1 MPEQNSNQ
9 TILIV
14 GNGQAAAMA
23 VQQLRSLA
31 FTGCIKVVG
40 QEPYPAYERPPLSK
54 AMLADPAADVS
65 SICIHPQDFYDTAK
79 IELILGKSV
88 TRIEPERNVAMLD
101 DGQQISYDYCLFAT
115 GGQARQLS
123 AYPYGSPC
131 VHYIRT
137 ADDAL
142 RLRQAVRPDSRVAIL
157 GGGFLGMEL
166 ASTMR
171 ALGATVDVIETA
183 TALLTRNAPT
193 VFSQWLQERARH
205 AGITLHLGAKIAAS
219 QRCPQTNTLTLALDN
234 GHPLNADHLIVAI
247 GMNPNSEIAARS
259 GVTVCPQ
266 TKGIEVDNHGRTNIS
281 NVFAA
286 GDCATQVDRQTGER
300 VRMESWQNA
309 NEQARIAA
317 DAILGIT
324 PKAAAF
330 PWFWTDQLSCNIQM
344 LGASVADLQFL
355 ARGDIDAH
363 AATPEFLLL
372 GLKDNIPHYA
382 LAVNAAGQ
390 LRAIRSLLEKKVAID
405 PAAFS
410 NTDIPIKQFVKKA
423 TAAAVM

>member
-1 MPEQNSNQ
+1 MPEQHSNQ

-23 VQQLRSLA
+23 VQQLRSQA
-31 FTGCIKVVG
+31 FDGCIKVVG

-54 AMLADPAADVS
+54 AMLAEPGADVS
-65 SICIHPQDFYDTAK
+65 SICIHSPDFYSAGK
-79 IELILGKSV
+79 IEVILGKKVS
-88 TRIEPERNVAMLD
+88 RIDPDRNVAVLE
-101 DGQQISYDYCLFAT
+101 DGRELSYDYCLFAT
-115 GGQARQLS
+115 GGQARQLP

-137 ADDAL
+137 ADDTL
-142 RLRQAVRPDSRVAIL
+142 RLRQTLRPASRVVIL

-166 ASTMR
+166 ASTAR
-171 ALGATVDVIETA
+171 ALGATVDVIEA
-183 TALLTRNAPT
+183 ADALLTRNAPFI
-193 VFSQWLQERARH
+193 FSQWLQDRARH
-205 AGITLHLGAKIAAS
+205 AGITLHLGAKVAAS
-219 QRCPQTNTLTLALDN
+219 QTRPQTGMLALELDN
-234 GHPLNADHLIVAI
+234 GRLLNADHLIVAV
-247 GMNPNSEIAARS
+247 GMNPNSDIAAS
-259 GVTVCPQ
+259 AGVAVCPQ
-266 TKGIEVDNHGRTNIS
+266 THGIEVDSHGRTNIS

-286 GDCATQVDRQTGER
+286 GDCATRVDRQTGER

-344 LGASVADLQFL
+344 LGAIGADMQFL
-355 ARGDIDAH
+355 VRGDINAH
-363 AATPEFLLL
+363 AAAPEFLLL
-372 GLKDNIPHYA
+372 GIKDSVAHYA
-382 LAVNAAGQ
+382 LAVNAGAQ
-390 LRAIRSLLEKKVAID
+390 LRALRGLLEKKVSID

>member
-9 TILIV
+9 TILII

-23 VQQLRSLA
+23 VQHLRSQGFA
-31 FTGCIKVVG
+31 GSIKVVG
-40 QEPYPAYERPPLSK
+40 QESYPAYERPPLSK
-54 AMLADPAADVS
+54 AMLADPVADVP
-65 SICIHPQDFYDTAK
+65 SICIHSRDFYDTAK

-88 TRIEPERNVAMLD
+88 TRIQAEQSVAMLE

-115 GGQARQLS
+115 GGQARQLA

-142 RLRQAVRPDSRVAIL
+142 RLRHSLRPETRLAIL

-166 ASTMR
+166 AST
-171 ALGATVDVIETA
+171 ACELGATVDVIEAA
-183 TALLTRNAPT
+183 TALLTRNAP
-193 VFSQWLQERARH
+193 VLFSQWLQERARLT
-205 AGITLHLGAKIAAS
+205 GITLHLGTKVAAS
-219 QRCPQTNTLTLALDN
+219 QMCPESGTLKLELDN
-234 GHPLNADHLIVAI
+234 GHQLAVDHLIVAI

-266 TKGIEVDNHGRTNIS
+266 TRGIEVDSHGRTNIS

-317 DAILGIT
+317 EAILGIT

-344 LGASVADLQFL
+344 LGASVAGLQFV
-355 ARGDIDAH
+355 ARGEIDPH
-363 AATPEFLLL
+363 AANPQFVLL
-372 GLKDNIPHYA
+372 GLKDNVPHYA

-390 LRAIRSLLEKKVAID
+390 LRAIRSLLEKKVAIE
-405 PAAFS
+405 PATFS

-423 TAAAVM
+423 TAAAVV

>member
-1 MPEQNSNQ
+1 MPELNTNQ

-14 GNGQAAAMA
+14 GNGQAAAVA

-31 FTGCIKVVG
+31 FTGCIKVIG

-54 AMLADPAADVS
+54 AMLADPGADIS
-65 SICIHPQDFYDTAK
+65 SICIHAQDFYDTAK

-88 TRIEPERNVAMLD
+88 TRIDPERNLALLE
-101 DGQQISYDYCLFAT
+101 DGQQISYDYCLLAT
-115 GGQARQLS
+115 GGQARQLP

-142 RLRQAVRPDSRVAIL
+142 RLRQALRADARVVIL

-166 ASTMR
+166 ASTAR
-171 ALGATVDVIETA
+171 ALGATVDVIEAA
-183 TALLTRNAPT
+183 TALLTRNAPML
-193 VFSQWLQERARH
+193 FSHWLQERARH
-205 AGITLHLGAKIAAS
+205 AGITLHLGTKIAAS
-219 QRCPQTNTLTLALDN
+219 QQCPQDSTLKLTLDN
-234 GHPLNADHLIVAI
+234 GHLLNADHLIVAI
-247 GMNPNSEIAARS
+247 GMNPNSEIAIRS
-259 GVTVCPQ
+259 GVKVCPQ
-266 TKGIEVDNHGRTNIS
+266 TLGIEVDNHGRTNIS

-286 GDCATQVDRQTGER
+286 GDCTTQVDRQTGER

-317 DAILGIT
+317 DAILGNT

-355 ARGDIDAH
+355 VRGEIDAH

-390 LRAIRSLLEKKVAID
+390 LRAIRNLLEKKLPID

>member
-1 MPEQNSNQ
+1 MPELNTNQ

-23 VQQLRSLA
+23 VQQLRSLT

-54 AMLADPAADVS
+54 AMLADPGADIS
-65 SICIHPQDFYDTAK
+65 SICIHAQDFYDTAK

-88 TRIEPERNVAMLD
+88 TRIDPEQNLALLE
-101 DGQQISYDYCLFAT
+101 DGQQISYDYCLLAT
-115 GGQARQLS
+115 GGQARQLP

-142 RLRQAVRPDSRVAIL
+142 RLRQALRADARVVIL

-166 ASTMR
+166 ASTAR
-171 ALGATVDVIETA
+171 ALGATVDVIEA
-183 TALLTRNAPT
+183 APALLTRNAPLL
-193 VFSQWLQERARH
+193 FSHWLQERARH
-205 AGITLHLGAKIAAS
+205 AGITLHLGTKIAAS
-219 QRCPQTNTLTLALDN
+219 QQCPQDSTLKLTLDN
-234 GHPLNADHLIVAI
+234 GHLLNADHLIVAI
-247 GMNPNSEIAARS
+247 GMNPNSEIAIRS
-259 GVTVCPQ
+259 GVKVCPQ
-266 TKGIEVDNHGRTNIS
+266 TLGIEVDNHGRTNIS

-286 GDCATQVDRQTGER
+286 GDCTTQVDRQTGER

-317 DAILGIT
+317 DAILGNT

-355 ARGDIDAH
+355 VRGEIDAH

-390 LRAIRSLLEKKVAID
+390 LRAIRNLLEKKLPID